1 MELKDY
7 TSKEL
12 RNELKRRA
20 AIKREEDSKK
30 PRCRNCK
37 HYTPDPRFNGL
48 FATCAVR
55 TFIRK
60 GQEIHY
66 GVSRSQTCDKFE
78 LNSNK

>member
-7 TSKEL
+7 TTEEL

-20 AIKREEDSKK
+20 AIKREEDSEK

-37 HYTPDPRFNGL
+37 HFMQHPRFEHFHN
-48 FATCAVR
+48 CAVR

-60 GQEIHY
+60 GIKIHY
-66 GVSRSQTCDKFE
+66 SVKPSHTCDKFE
-78 LNSNK
+78 HK

>member
-7 TSKEL
+7 TIEEL

-37 HYTPDPRFNGL
+37 HFIQHPKFNY
-48 FATCAVR
+48 FYTCAVR
-55 TFIRK
+55 TFMRK
-60 GQEIHY
+60 GIEVH
-66 GVSRSQTCDKFE
+66 RSVKPSNTCDKFE
-78 LNSNK
+78 HK